1 MSAVA
6 GGGIRWKRARLR
18 SSRRPRCVRMLIAS
32 AVLLFIL
39 AQHGCSSGPKV
50 KTTFLSSVDLID
62 MTDRM
67 AASFARDEAVGA
79 RTSQSPPWVISIH
92 RAQNFTNQI
101 IPDREKWL
109 YLARLRAQLQQ
120 SDIVRQRNIIWVI
133 PPERWPMVQEE
144 LGEAPPELRMR
155 PTHTLT
161 AEFGALTSTSGRGRS
176 DAYLCEYQ
184 LLELSTGRMVWSDQW
199 EVKRAVSGKTY
210 D

>member
-1 MSAVA
+1 MPA
-6 GGGIRWKRARLR
+6 GGEIRRSVRARR
-18 SSRRPRCVRMLIAS
+18 HGRAIAI
-32 AVLLFIL
+32 AALLVGIL
-39 AQHGCSSGPKV
+39 APLGCSAGPKV

-67 AASFARDEAVGA
+67 AASFAADEVVGQ
-79 RTSQSPPWVISIH
+79 RTSQSPPWVVSIH

-120 SDIVRQRNIIWVI
+120 SDIVRERNIIWII

-144 LGEAPPELRMR
+144 LGDAPPELRMR
-155 PTHTLT
+155 ATHELT
-161 AEFGALTSTSGRGRS
+161 AEFAALTSTSGRGRS

-184 LLELSTGRMVWSDQW
+184 LLELSTGRIVWSDHW
-199 EVKRAVSGKTY
+199 EVKRATSGKTY

>member
-1 MSAVA
+1 MHRPLGVA
-6 GGGIRWKRARLR
+6 AL
-18 SSRRPRCVRMLIAS
+18 LI
-32 AVLLFIL
+32 VIF
-39 AQHGCSSGPKV
+39 AQHGCSAAPKV

-67 AASFARDEAVGA
+67 AASFAADEVVGE

-109 YLARLRAQLQQ
+109 YLGRLRAQLQQ

-144 LGEAPPELRMR
+144 LGDAPPELRMR
-155 PTHTLT
+155 PTHELT
-161 AEFGALTSTSGRGRS
+161 AEFAALTSTSGRGRS

-184 LLELSTGRMVWSDQW
+184 LLELSTGRIVWSDHW
-199 EVKRAVSGKTY
+199 EVKRAASGKTY